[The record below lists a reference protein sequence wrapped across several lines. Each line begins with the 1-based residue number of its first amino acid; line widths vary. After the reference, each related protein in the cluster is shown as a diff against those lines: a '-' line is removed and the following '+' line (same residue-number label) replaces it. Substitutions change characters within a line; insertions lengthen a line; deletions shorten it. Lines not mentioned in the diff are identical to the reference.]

1 MAIDMVKDKKCD
13 CGYKIILMDI
23 EMPIKDG
30 FQATK
35 EVIYII

>member
-1 MAIDMVKDKKCD
+1 MVKDKLCE

-23 EMPIKDG
+23 EMPLKDG

-35 EVIYII
+35 EVYYLKIK

>member
-1 MAIDMVKDKKCD
+1 MAIDMVKDKMCD

-35 EVIYII
+35 EVINII